1 LQDHSI
7 ILFDGVC
14 NFCNYWV
21 NFTIDRDE
29 KNIYKFATLQS
40 EQGQILLQQYNLNP
54 TKIDSFIL
62 IRGENVF
69 TKSTAAL
76 RISRTL
82 SGPVKIIYPFIFLP
96 KFLRDFIY
104 GLIGKNRYKLFGKRD
119 VCRVPSEKEK
129 EKFL

>member
-1 LQDHSI
+1 MQDHSI

-29 KNIYKFATLQS
+29 KNIYKFAALQS
-40 EQGQILLQQYNLNP
+40 EQGQILLQQYNLNL

-76 RISRTL
+76 MISRTL

-119 VCRVPSEKEK
+119 VCRVPGEKEK